1 MSHQTIA
8 KSQKPRYLSLLEQ
21 QTNCTT
27 SGAQVFPGV
36 AQSPKVGSASIFE
49 IVQVSKSVDV
59 AVGML
64 KPPPLVA
71 NAYQVFPT
79 CIRDGSGKFEVIT
92 GPLEMDLFDKGT
104 CSDIKNREERQRII

>member
-1 MSHQTIA
+1 MA
-8 KSQKPRYLSLLEQ
+8 RSQKLLCLSLLEQ

-49 IVQVSKSVDV
+49 TVQVSKSVDI

-71 NAYQVFPT
+71 NAYQVFST

-92 GPLEMDLFDKGT
+92 GPLEMDLFDKGI
-104 CSDIKNREERQRII
+104 CSEIKNREQRQRTI